1 MMCCPKFSSSRASL
15 GQFLSCMLILAGV
28 SEAQTNGTWIYNGG
42 GNWTDHTKWSPTHAS
57 GAGAIANF
65 STINITG
72 DRSINVNSPI
82 TIGALLLGDTDNNR
96 GYKFQQ
102 NSITF
107 DNNGTDA
114 VLSSASGSTHHFDS
128 TSIVLNDNLVV
139 TQTSSSIELK
149 SGISGSGGLYIN
161 SGKLQLRSIPDGAN
175 TYSGPTVLNNDA
187 QVMFRNGGWNNESV
201 NSNIIINGGIFN
213 KYYDSNM
220 TIPLG
225 TGARQMQILGGTSG
239 FSGNRNFNVSLNGSG
254 QTVVWGSTFFN
265 PDKLVLTSDWANI
278 YGKTI
283 LNNRIDLNGADR
295 TITILSNN
303 DSGGGYGQVS
313 NVISDSSGS
322 GAGLIKEGLGVLYLA
337 HNNTFTGGVEIKEGV
352 VRVGHANALG
362 TQTDGGLNFTGG
374 GTKLDIRNNISLKSL
389 ASTEVYF
396 GTITNG
402 GATATTLTIDLSAD
416 STYRGLVEDGYTGGT
431 TSITKTGPATLTFGD
446 AASYHSGETKINEGT
461 FILDQ
466 DWDYA
471 ASTITVASGA
481 VFGGDG
487 LLGGDLTFADGAK
500 FAFDPAKT
508 LSVDAYNSFLGL
520 NTDLGNLGLAD
531 LVLTNAASV
540 DDGIYVLINGA
551 STIDATDLQNYGSAN
566 AGSFEGKTA
575 YFDLVDSD
583 SDVDSSLDL
592 VLVVGSVD
600 PDTSTYTGWKASH
613 GLEGASDDSDSDG
626 DNIALIVEF
635 ALGGDPTA
643 ADMDILPT
651 MKMTEDLGN
660 TYLELMIT
668 RPVGLTG
675 ISYLPQTHTAMSGWP
690 LDSTGIINANPTPLD
705 NGDGTESVTYR
716 RAQAISDSTKAFMRL
731 QVQPSP

>member
-1 MMCCPKFSSSRASL
+1 MMCCPKFSSSRASI

-28 SEAQTNGTWIYNGG
+28 SEAQTNGTWSLNNNGQWFDTNNWSGGVIANGG
-42 GNWTDHTKWSPTHAS
+42 GTADFSNLDISGHRTITITGAAATLSSMLIGDASGGSDYRFSNGAGGSLIFDGGGSSSLTVASGRSHRFNDGFVLNDQLEVSVNAGGLSPFGAIS
-57 GAGAIANF
+57 GAGG
-65 STINITG
+65 IT
-72 DRSINVNSPI
+72 
-82 TIGALLLGDTDNNR
+82 
-96 GYKFQQ
+96 
-102 NSITF
+102 
-107 DNNGTDA
+107 A
-114 VLSSASGSTHHFDS
+114 VT
-128 TSIVLNDNLVV
+128 
-139 TQTSSSIELK
+139 
-149 SGISGSGGLYIN
+149 GLT
-161 SGKLQLRSIPDGAN
+161 QLRLATL
-175 TYSGPTVLNNDA
+175 TYQGPTII
-187 QVMFRNGGWNNESV
+187 NGGSVMWAPAGNESPY
-201 NSNIIINGGIFN
+201 SNIIIYDGFYER
-213 KYYDSNM
+213 YYNSNL
-220 TIPLG
+220 TTNLG
-225 TGARQMQILGGTSG
+225 TGPKEIQILGGDSG
-239 FSGNRNFNVSLNGSG
+239 FSGGNINVTLNGSG
-254 QTVVWGSTFFN
+254 STLVWGSSYFKPTKF
-265 PDKLVLTSDWANI
+265 KL
-278 YGKTI
+278 GG
-283 LNNRIDLNGADR
+283 NNRTTINNRLDLNGVTR
-295 TITILSNN
+295 TINVVA
-303 DSGGGYGQVS
+303 SGQNPSGHAQISG
-313 NVISDSSGS
+313 VIKDDAATGT
-322 GAGLIKEGLGVLYLA
+322 GLIKEGLGVLYLA

-466 DWDYA
+466 NWNFA

-508 LSVDAYNSFLGL
+508 LSVDAYNRFLGL

-540 DDGIYVLINGA
+540 DDGTYVLINGA

-643 ADMDILPT
+643 ADIDILPT

-660 TYLELMIT
+660 AYLELMIT

-690 LDSTGIINANPTPLD
+690 SDSTGIINANPTPLD